1 MEDTPQPVTPPKSDK
16 SAPAAPRAYRAVFFD
31 LDGTLL
37 PMDIDAFLKAY
48 FAGIVRYVAARGL
61 DAQAFQAGLG
71 RGTRAMM
78 SHDIGEVNA
87 DAFWGEFFEHVDE
100 QAADW
105 HAVCDGYYATE
116 FGDIGADVRPSEP
129 MVRAVHALG
138 EKGYPLL
145 LTTMP
150 LFPPR
155 AVAWRLAWAGLSPD
169 LFARVTAYDNST
181 AIKPQL
187 AYYAENLAA
196 CGVAGSDVL
205 MVGNNTVEDMAVTK
219 LGADIFLVTDY
230 LLDPVPGGFDLAS
243 VKHGTAEQ
251 FAAWVD
257 ELPVCANPV
266 GGADEGV
273 ISAEAREAALEANA
287 VDAADAEGPA
297 DPTPAPTASDAASPT
312 PAPEGVSA

>member
-1 MEDTPQPVTPPKSDK
+1 MEDTPQPVTSPTSDR
-16 SAPAAPRAYRAVFFD
+16 SARPAPRAYRAVFFD

-37 PMDIDAFLKAY
+37 PMDIDPFLKAY
-48 FAGIVRYVAARGL
+48 FAGIVRYMAARGF
-61 DAQAFQAGLG
+61 DAPAFQEGLG

-78 SHDIGEVNA
+78 SHAADEVNA
-87 DAFWGEFFEHVDE
+87 DAFWGEFFKHVDE

-105 HAVCDGYYATE
+105 HAICDEYYATE
-116 FGDIGADVRPSEP
+116 FGSLGADVRPSEP

-169 LFARVTAYDNST
+169 LFARITAYDNST

-196 CGVAGSDVL
+196 CGVAGADVL
-205 MVGNNTVEDMAVTK
+205 MVGNNTVEDAVITK
-219 LGADIFLVTDY
+219 LGADIFLVTDH
-230 LLDPVPGGFDLAS
+230 LLDPVPGGFDLS
-243 VKHGTAEQ
+243 IVKHGTAEQ

-257 ELPVCANPV
+257 ALPVCANPI
-266 GGADEGV
+266 GGVDGGV
-273 ISAEAREAALEANA
+273 IPAAAREAVLAANA
-287 VDAADAEGPA
+287 VGEE
-297 DPTPAPTASDAASPT
+297 TAASPAAAAT
-312 PAPEGVSA
+312 PDAAGPAAAASPAA